1 MRKNIIITALALM
14 GAIAFTSCVREE
26 FETPGEA
33 QKDNTV
39 NFTINTGS
47 AEVKSYM
54 EYDEEAGKYVPNWH
68 KGDALAAYLS
78 VQMAL
83 RPRLRL
89 QTRMRMAL
97 RLHSPVRQHLR
108 LETMICM
115 QFARPVR
122 TSM

>member
-54 EYDEEAGKYVPNWH
+54 EYDEEAGAPDLGIAPGTKFEDLPDDFECPLCLVG
-68 KGDALAAYLS
+68 KDEFS
-78 VQMAL
+78 EV
-83 RPRLRL
+83 
-89 QTRMRMAL
+89 
-97 RLHSPVRQHLR
+97 
-108 LETMICM
+108 
-115 QFARPVR
+115 
-122 TSM
+122 